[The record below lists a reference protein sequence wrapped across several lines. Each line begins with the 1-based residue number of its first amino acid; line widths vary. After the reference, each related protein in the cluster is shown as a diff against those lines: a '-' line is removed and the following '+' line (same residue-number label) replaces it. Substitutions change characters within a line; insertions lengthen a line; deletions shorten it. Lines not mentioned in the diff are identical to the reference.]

1 MTYLAYLDEFGHIGP
16 YVARSD
22 PKHNDSPVF
31 GLAGLVLPATEVRG
45 FGTWF
50 FKRKA
55 ELLAFEIQRSG
66 KHPAV
71 WEKKGSSLYTVTN
84 IGRYRELRTFTSRFF
99 NKIKSI
105 GGFVFYVGIKKTHSP
120 GRHNPNRLY
129 AMVLV
134 EAIKRLNEF
143 CDEDIQRSNNL
154 LLVLDEHD
162 QRSALI
168 TEASRS
174 MYGGQEPRRH
184 LIEPPFQAESH
195 RYQTLQAADW
205 IAGLVGRLGAF
216 WADPNAFPEN
226 ELFRRYFGQRLS
238 DVQVRSGLRN

>member
-1 MTYLAYLDEFGHIGP
+1 MLLWNVVTFLAYLDEFGHISP
-16 YVARSD
+16 YVAQSD
-22 PKHNDSPVF
+22 RKHNDSPVF

-71 WEKKGSSLYTVTN
+71 WEKKGSTLYTVTN

-154 LLVLDEHD
+154 LLVSDKHH

-168 TEASRS
+168 TEASWSNGKAWGCSCATPERRS
-174 MYGGQEPRRH
+174 TT
-184 LIEPPFQAESH
+184 
-195 RYQTLQAADW
+195 TLA
-205 IAGLVGRLGAF
+205 
-216 WADPNAFPEN
+216 NAFCEARSSLATPVSD
-226 ELFRRYFGQRLS
+226 RAGRKQRA
-238 DVQVRSGLRN
+238 